1 MTDKLIVVC
10 GYNSD
15 YGAGMVDILASS
27 VFGRIPNMAVAV
39 MMGNIITLLT
49 KVMVGIKTIVYIMM
63 SLVLDMVTA
72 MYQFWWLLCCFSVYG
87 CFYGGYSVQRIWWW
101 L

>member
-1 MTDKLIVVC
+1 MITIMVHTGVAKLWLLVTDKLIVVC

-49 KVMVGIKTIVYIMM
+49 KVMVDEFGIGYGNGYV
-63 SLVLDMVTA
+63 SVLVVA
-72 MYQFWWLLCCFSVYG
+72 MLF
-87 CFYGGYSVQRIWWW
+87 
-101 L
+101 